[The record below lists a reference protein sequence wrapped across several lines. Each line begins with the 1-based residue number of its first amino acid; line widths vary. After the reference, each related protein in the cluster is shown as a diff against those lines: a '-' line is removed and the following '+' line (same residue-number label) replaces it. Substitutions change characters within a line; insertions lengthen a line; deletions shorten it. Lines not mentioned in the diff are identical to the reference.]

1 MRTQRAHLAHT
12 EEHMRTRF
20 AHPPIHQP
28 RAGRSPAERDRL
40 LHTVVV
46 GGGPT
51 GVEFAGELAD
61 FINRDL
67 QKLDPDRARDMRVP
81 CCCCRTCGCVFQGC
95 VSGRAASS
103 VTPKKPS
110 SSLPHTRAH
119 AHTHTLQV
127 TVIEANELMG
137 MFDAGLREYAAR
149 QLVEAG
155 VHLMRGIVKEVR
167 EREVELKAGGQSF
180 VDQFV

>member
-1 MRTQRAHLAHT
+1 M
-12 EEHMRTRF
+12 
-20 AHPPIHQP
+20 
-28 RAGRSPAERDRL
+28 
-40 LHTVVV
+40 
-46 GGGPT
+46 
-51 GVEFAGELAD
+51 
-61 FINRDL
+61 
-67 QKLDPDRARDMRVP
+67 
-81 CCCCRTCGCVFQGC
+81 
-95 VSGRAASS
+95 
-103 VTPKKPS
+103 
-110 SSLPHTRAH
+110 
-119 AHTHTLQV
+119 